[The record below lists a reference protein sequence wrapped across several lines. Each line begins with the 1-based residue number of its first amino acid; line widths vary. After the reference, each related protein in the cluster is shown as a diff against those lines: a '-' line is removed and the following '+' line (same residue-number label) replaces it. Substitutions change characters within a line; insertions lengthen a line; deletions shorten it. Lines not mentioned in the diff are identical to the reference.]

1 MNDGT
6 DADGDC
12 CLSTKL
18 SVEDLGLVTHVKS
31 MATPFFAFLREQL
44 NTQKT
49 HNLRIIFIFLII
61 LEHSSEGTF

>member
-18 SVEDLGLVTHVKS
+18 SVKDLGLVTQGKS
-31 MATPFFAFLREQL
+31 MATPFFAFLRE
-44 NTQKT
+44 
-49 HNLRIIFIFLII
+49 
-61 LEHSSEGTF
+61 